1 MDIKKTAEHTADCQT
16 VDVDQQHPEKSE
28 SNSSLSFNRRQV
40 LLGGASAAV
49 VAATTTSFGND
60 AFAMTGSGMHPVF
73 GDSRADR
80 RLDAF
85 ELRVDAAESYLTLD
99 NGPDVQ
105 PVSGDEG
112 LYDDFRGSF
121 SKTLLHNDVGEVD
134 PASYNSFLNALDSG
148 DPNDFENIIVGNPNE
163 AGRVRLV
170 SPQAAYAFEMF
181 GVDGNDSRML
191 AAPTFAS
198 DETAAEMGE
207 LYWYSLTRDV
217 PFLEYDSNGDIAAA
231 AADLN
236 AFSRSDIFLQ
246 DGGVITPDTVF
257 RGTLPGSEVG
267 PFVSQFLLQPF
278 SYGRLEVGEVD
289 AIANGRTPRV
299 GQQFRPPRRGMRND
313 FMTNF
318 GEWLNIQNGGAPSE
332 STRFQVSTRHLAT
345 MRQLAEYVHVDFPVQ
360 SGLNAAFIL
369 LGFGEAALSPN
380 NPYLS
385 NISNT
390 QQGFA
395 DFGPADITHIIAN
408 GPRLGLT
415 GAWYQKWLAHRRLRP
430 EVYAGRIN
438 VQMRGLR
445 DYDINQEILDSN
457 GLARVIAKH
466 GNGPNNVALLPMGYP
481 EGSPAHPA
489 YPGGHSTFVAA
500 AATLLKAF
508 FDEDFEIPNPVQAT
522 RTGKRL
528 IPYHGTLTV
537 GGELNKLVANITHA
551 RDSAGMHWRSDGRG
565 NFIGETQAL
574 GVLRDYSR
582 TYNENFDGFELTRFN
597 GQKVRIVNGEMMDI

>member
-1 MDIKKTAEHTADCQT
+1 MDNKIDQT
-16 VDVDQQHPEKSE
+16 HEIPANEPSGTD
-28 SNSSLSFNRRQV
+28 SNTTEDSGLQCNRRQV

-49 VAATTTSFGND
+49 VAATTTGFSND
-60 AFAMTGSGMHPVF
+60 ASAMTGSGMHPVF
-73 GDSRADR
+73 GGSRADR
-80 RLDAF
+80 RLDSF
-85 ELRVDAAESYLTLD
+85 ELRVDAADSYLMLD

-134 PASYNSFLNALDSG
+134 PASYNSFLNALESG
-148 DPNDFENIIVGNPNE
+148 DPADFENIIVGNPGE

-170 SPQAAYAFEMF
+170 SPQSAYSFEMF
-181 GVDGNDSRML
+181 GVDGFDNRML

-198 DETAAEMGE
+198 DETAAEMAE
-207 LYWYSLTRDV
+207 LYWYALTRDV
-217 PFLEYDSNGDIAAA
+217 PFITYDSNGDISAA

-236 AFSRSDIFLQ
+236 AFTRSDIFPN
-246 DGGVITPDTVF
+246 DGGVVTPDSIF
-257 RGTLPGSEVG
+257 RGTFPGAEVG
-267 PFVSQFLLQPF
+267 PLVSQFLLLPYSF
-278 SYGRLEVGEVD
+278 GRLEVGEVS
-289 AIANGRTPRV
+289 AIAEGRTPRV
-299 GQQFRPPRRGMRND
+299 GQQYRPPRRGQRND

-318 GEWLNIQNGGAPSE
+318 GEWLNIQNGGKPSD
-332 STRFQVSTRHLAT
+332 STDFQNASRHFAT
-345 MRQLAEYVHVDFPVQ
+345 MRQLSEYVHVDFPVQ
-360 SGLNAAFIL
+360 SGLVSAFIL
-369 LGFGEAALSPN
+369 LAYGEDALAPN

-385 NISNT
+385 SVSNT

-395 DFGPADITHIIAN
+395 SFGPADITHIVAH

-430 EVYAGRIN
+430 EVYAARIN

-445 DYDINQEILDSN
+445 DYDINQEILDSE
-457 GLARVIAKH
+457 GLSRVISRYGGGA
-466 GNGPNNVALLPMGYP
+466 NTAALLPMGYP

-508 FDEDFEIPNPVQAT
+508 FNEDFEIPNPVQSS
-522 RTGKRL
+522 RTGSRL
-528 IPYHGTLTV
+528 VPYDGAPLTV
-537 GGELNKLVANITHA
+537 GGELNKLVGNITHA
-551 RDSAGMHWRSDGRG
+551 RDAAGMHWRSDGRG

-574 GVLRDYSR
+574 GLLRDYSR
-582 TYNENFDGFELTRFN
+582 TYNEMFDGFELTRFN
-597 GQKVRIVNGEMMDI
+597 GQRVRIQNGEMTNI